1 MAKLDNP
8 GAIATKWQTKMAGAT
23 QAYTDGINAV
33 TEAPG
38 QKAAR
43 ASGKWLARVT
53 AAQGKFE
60 RNVSAVPLSDWK
72 EAATTVGAQR
82 LASGAQKAGPKV
94 NAFWNSFA
102 AYLKAGQARIDAMP
116 TDTFDQAMQKAY
128 AQAQYNMAYPGY
140 R

>member
-1 MAKLDNP
+1 MGKLDNP
-8 GAIATKWQTKMAGAT
+8 AGIAAKWQAKMAGST

-33 TEAPG
+33 QVAPG
-38 QKAAR
+38 QAAAR

-53 AAQGKFE
+53 AAQQKFE
-60 RNVSAVPLSDWK
+60 RNVSAIPLADWK

-94 NAFWNSFA
+94 NAFWTSFA
-102 AYLKAGQARIDAMP
+102 SYLKAGQARIDSMP

>member
-33 TEAPG
+33 TESPG

-60 RNVSAVPLSDWK
+60 
-72 EAATTVGAQR
+72 R